1 MALPLPCSVD
11 VQGPRTLRL
20 DGSRDSSRRPRNIRR
35 SCAPLLSL
43 RRPFCEAHSHTPDTQ
58 SELPQVSDHS
68 FSPCCHG
75 DQYGARDRGETVWE
89 RGYTPDS
96 QWHRDVPHSTDP
108 PHSRTSPLRRT
119 TGEDEGGRSAPS
131 RLPGNSSGYDLF
143 RSPAYCGR
151 WLGEEIPRAI
161 RSQSR
166 PSGSRHVRR
175 APGPK

>member
-35 SCAPLLSL
+35 SCAPLLSPARSL
-43 RRPFCEAHSHTPDTQ
+43 WKTHPHATDAQ
-58 SELPQVSDHS
+58 SELPQVSDRS
-68 FSPCCHG
+68 LSACSDC
-75 DQYGARDRGETVWE
+75 DQYGTREGGKALWE
-89 RGYTPDS
+89 RGYTSDS
-96 QWHRDVPHSTDP
+96 QWDRAFPHSANSA
-108 PHSRTSPLRRT
+108 HSGTSPLCRT

-131 RLPGNSSGYDLF
+131 RLPGNSSGYCLF

-151 WLGEEIPRAI
+151 WLGEEIPPAI

-166 PSGSRHVRR
+166 PS
-175 APGPK
+175 